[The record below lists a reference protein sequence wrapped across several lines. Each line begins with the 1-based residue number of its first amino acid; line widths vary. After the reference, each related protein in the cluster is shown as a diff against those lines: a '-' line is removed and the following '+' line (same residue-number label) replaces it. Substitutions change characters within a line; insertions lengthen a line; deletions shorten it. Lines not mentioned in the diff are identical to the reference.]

1 MTPSRTSLSRFV
13 ALLLL
18 TAALVCA
25 GPVSVTFLNA
35 GPNPVSTNFGGES
48 VYVGNYS
55 LSVNGVVT
63 PAMCIDFSD
72 SVTNGESWSATA
84 TTNVALGTNWYS
96 TYMLTSVLGYESEAT
111 ISKMI
116 TAVATSDSADR
127 IALQEAAWAITDV
140 SLVHDLTGQALI
152 DYNYAVANPTTS
164 GYTIYSSTDPTNCNR
179 PQEFIAFN
187 APTTAAPEPVSMLLM
202 GFGLLGFGA
211 FKRRSKKDPTD
222 GEEGELVGTN

>member
-1 MTPSRTSLSRFV
+1 
-13 ALLLL
+13 L

-35 GPNPVSTNFGGES
+35 GTNPVSTNFGGEN

-116 TAVATSDSADR
+116 TALATSNSADR

-164 GYTIYSSTDPTNCNR
+164 GYTIYSSTDPSDCNR

-187 APTTAAPEPVSMLLM
+187 GPTTAAPEPMSMLLM

-222 GEEGELVGTN
+222 GDEGELVGSN

>member
-211 FKRRSKKDPTD
+211 FKRRSKKDPND

>member
-211 FKRRSKKDPTD
+211 FKRRSKKDPND
-222 GEEGELVGTN
+222 GDEGELVGSN